1 MGIENPEALTN
12 KSSEPAPVDGGPMK
26 NVTVNDLS
34 SETPETTET
43 DELDDIV
50 ALLDRE
56 THDGPGDL
64 NDLPES
70 NFNSYATDGV
80 EKGETK

>member
-1 MGIENPEALTN
+1 MGIENPEQLSSHAEVYVDPELKSG
-12 KSSEPAPVDGGPMK
+12 KSSDPID
-26 NVTVNDLS
+26 S
-34 SETPETTET
+34 SVQET
-43 DELDDIV
+43 ELEDIV

-70 NFNSYATDGV
+70 NFHSYATEGV
-80 EKGETK
+80 EKGETA